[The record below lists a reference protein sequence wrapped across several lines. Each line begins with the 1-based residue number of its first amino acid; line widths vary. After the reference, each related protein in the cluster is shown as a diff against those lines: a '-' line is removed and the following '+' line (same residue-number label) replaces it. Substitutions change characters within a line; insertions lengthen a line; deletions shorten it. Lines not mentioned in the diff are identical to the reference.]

1 MFPPTARETV
11 SQNERE
17 RAPSKHDFRPQHG
30 NDTFALEDLIDRTHL
45 TSPSQ
50 YSVETYHSWSSS
62 KMKESSLSKTNLHDS
77 SVLSFSSSEDETDGG
92 QPGGRRV
99 AVRKS
104 LADYSGEIII
114 GQAQAYEVGPHR
126 RGSAARSSILST
138 STNAATIEVMYA
150 PDAPFPAYH
159 TSKSSTYSGS
169 RRSSHIR
176 QPSVIHEDDD
186 FRPNTAINL
195 PLSPRAHSVVSARTS
210 ASAPQPYTDGSHK
223 LMQVTA
229 EEEALLEMMRK
240 KRAAMH
246 KQTTYKAD
254 RSVLEHDKQHRM
266 PREGYQSPNRASASL
281 SMESLTSN
289 PVRIIEAKS
298 RQRAATTAH
307 SQMLL
312 APRGRSVSTTHENVA
327 TSRLRD
333 SSASD
338 TWSDRDYSTASRGR
352 LPHYLPTPL
361 ECSPLDPFPPSSPT
375 PAASVASPT
384 TTDHPSPLPSPITP
398 GLYTGE
404 PDVAVIVASSDTSN
418 EIDDFP
424 MPDNSVMGAP
434 TERTKVDASGDLSA
448 HRRRRTASSDAEI
461 HFPIPPTS
469 VELPVPKLPK
479 KASRHISELALPSVV
494 NYSRSRQSS
503 EHSIGSRT
511 SAYSQTVSHFD
522 KRGSRHLS
530 PDPGRRPMADDRDS
544 VSDDVLAAWNSLGGT

>member
-1 MFPPTARETV
+1 
-11 SQNERE
+11 
-17 RAPSKHDFRPQHG
+17 
-30 NDTFALEDLIDRTHL
+30 
-45 TSPSQ
+45 
-50 YSVETYHSWSSS
+50 
-62 KMKESSLSKTNLHDS
+62 
-77 SVLSFSSSEDETDGG
+77 
-92 QPGGRRV
+92 
-99 AVRKS
+99 

-114 GQAQAYEVGPHR
+114 GQAQAYEVRPHR
-126 RGSAARSSILST
+126 RGSAARLSTLST

-150 PDAPFPAYH
+150 PEATFPAYH
-159 TSKSSTYSGS
+159 NSKSSAYSGS

-176 QPSVIHEDDD
+176 QPSVIHEHED
-186 FRPNTAINL
+186 FRPNTAANM
-195 PLSPRAHSVVSARTS
+195 PLSPKAHSVVSARTS
-210 ASAPQPYTDGSHK
+210 ASAPQPYSDGSHK

-240 KRAAMH
+240 KRAAMQ
-246 KQTTYKAD
+246 KQSTCKAD
-254 RSVLEHDKQHRM
+254 RSVLEHDKQYRT
-266 PREGYQSPNRASASL
+266 PREGYQSPNRASAFL
-281 SMESLTSN
+281 SMESLESN
-289 PVRIIEAKS
+289 SIRIVEAKS
-298 RQRAATTAH
+298 RQRSVTTTQ
-307 SQMLL
+307 SPMLL
-312 APRGRSVSTTHENVA
+312 APRGRSVNTTYENVA

-352 LPHYLPTPL
+352 LPHHLPTPF
-361 ECSPLDPFPPSSPT
+361 EYSPLDPFPPSSPT

-424 MPDNSVMGAP
+424 MPDKGIMGAP
-434 TERTKVDASGDLSA
+434 SESTKADTSRDLNA

-461 HFPIPPTS
+461 HFPVPPTS
-469 VELPVPKLPK
+469 VEPSIPKLPK
-479 KASRHISELALPSVV
+479 KASRHISELALPSAV

-503 EHSIGSRT
+503 VHSTGSRT
-511 SAYSQTVSHFD
+511 SAYSQTSSHFD

-544 VSDDVLAAWNSLGGT
+544 VSDDVLAAWNSLGGTY